1 MPNIGVFI
9 PIIALS
15 IPLAAIITKSSIGQ
29 AIADAIRHNS
39 GADQGAST
47 REQFEQLTADLD
59 QMRGELDQARTEIA
73 EVHER
78 LDFTERLLA
87 KGREDAGRI

>member
-15 IPLAAIITKSSIGQ
+15 IPLVAIITKSSIGQ

-47 REQFEQLTADLD
+47 RQQFEQLASELDL
-59 QMRGELDQARTEIA
+59 MRGDLDQARNELA

-87 KGREDAGRI
+87 KGREDAGQI